1 MTGDEANY
9 RLAVVG
15 SGRVRGQIA
24 MAGCPGRTG
33 AAITPALSGWRLQR
47 DVATLKHWG
56 AQALITLLDKAEFA
70 WLRLAELP
78 GLLSV
83 QGIDW
88 VHLPL
93 RPDTLPDERFDG
105 QWRAVAPRLRSILWC
120 GGRVAVH
127 CLDGRSR
134 TALISARLLVELG
147 CPTQDA
153 INRVRGARPGVLQ
166 AGEEQQFLSRQHAA
180 PEAAY
185 RTRLS
190 LIGPIGQGRA
200 AHPDDATM
208 QMWAMPLESAGE
220 QGLQEG

>member
-1 MTGDEANY
+1 MTGEEANY

-24 MAGCPGRTG
+24 IAGCPGRTG
-33 AAITPALSGWRLQR
+33 AAIMPALSGWRLQR

-56 AQALITLLDKAEFA
+56 AQALVTLLDKAELA
-70 WLRLAELP
+70 WLRLGELP

-83 QGIDW
+83 HGIDW
-88 VHLPL
+88 YHLPL
-93 RPDTLPDERFDG
+93 RAGTLPDERFDS

-134 TALISARLLVELG
+134 AALISARLLVELG
-147 CPTQDA
+147 CPTMDA
-153 INRVRGARPGVLQ
+153 INRVRGARPGVLK
-166 AGEEQQFLSRQHAA
+166 AAEEEQFLRRQHPA

-200 AHPDDATM
+200 THPDDASM
-208 QMWAMPLESAGE
+208 QLWAMPIEGAGE

>member
-1 MTGDEANY
+1 MKVDEANY

-33 AAITPALSGWRLQR
+33 SAIMPANSSWRLQR

-56 AQALITLLDKAEFA
+56 VQALVTLLDRAEFS

-88 VHLPL
+88 YHLPL
-93 RPDTLPDERFDG
+93 RAGGVPDERFEG
-105 QWRAVAPRLRSILWC
+105 QWHAVAPRLRSILWC
-120 GGRVAVH
+120 GGRIGVH
-127 CLDGRSR
+127 CLDGRDR
-134 TALISARLLVELG
+134 TALVSAKLLIELG
-147 CPTQDA
+147 CPIQDA
-153 INRVRGARPGVLQ
+153 INRIRGARPGVL
-166 AGEEQQFLSRQHAA
+166 ADADADRFLRAQRPA

-190 LIGPIGQGRA
+190 LVGPIGHGRSVD
-200 AHPDDATM
+200 PDDATM
-208 QMWAMPLESAGE
+208 QIWALPIEDGGE
-220 QGLQEG
+220 QALREG